1 MCIGAM
7 FYRGSDCCILV
18 YDVTKPHTFESLAKM
33 KDEFIIDSKISEGD
47 ACFVVLGNL
56 HSL

>member
-1 MCIGAM
+1 M